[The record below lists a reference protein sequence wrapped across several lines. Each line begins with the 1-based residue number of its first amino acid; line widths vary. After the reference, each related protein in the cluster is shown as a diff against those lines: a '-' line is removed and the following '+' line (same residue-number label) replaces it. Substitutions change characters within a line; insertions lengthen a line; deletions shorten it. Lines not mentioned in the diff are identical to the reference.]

1 MAAAWGA
8 GHGGLGTVCIVFAT
22 LCKSKLTIQFKICIK
37 KPKHFPL
44 CNRGHSSLIKSYEW
58 AVVELS
64 PLGLIKATDFRV
76 FCKWRGE
83 THGRTP
89 RDTGGLQRV
98 CEVRFETA
106 ELTCLA
112 QTPPATPVPEEGLG
126 D

>member
-1 MAAAWGA
+1 MTQDGSSMGA
-8 GHGGLGTVCIVFAT
+8 GCGGLGTVCFVFAT
-22 LCKSKLTIQFKICIK
+22 FCKSKLTVQFKIYVK

-44 CNRGHSSLIKSYEW
+44 CNGDHSSVIKSYEC

-98 CEVRFETA
+98 CQVRFETA
-106 ELTCLA
+106 ELTC
-112 QTPPATPVPEEGLG
+112 PCPDSPATPC
-126 D
+126 